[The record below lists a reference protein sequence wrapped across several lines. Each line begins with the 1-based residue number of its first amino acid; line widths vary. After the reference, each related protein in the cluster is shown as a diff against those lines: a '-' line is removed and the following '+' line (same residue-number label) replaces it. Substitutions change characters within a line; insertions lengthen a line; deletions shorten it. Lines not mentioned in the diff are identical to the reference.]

1 MFGTIGHLKV
11 KPGKFEEIQKAMAD
25 DTREVD
31 GSVAYYIYKLEG
43 KENEYKI
50 AVVFRDKESYFKN
63 ADSPEQD
70 DAYRKMVALLEEP
83 PTWEDGEIVANG

>member
-1 MFGTIGHLKV
+1 MFGTIGHIKV
-11 KPGKFEEIQKAMAD
+11 KPGKFEELEKVMGQD
-25 DTREVD
+25 DRQPD
-31 GSVAYYIYKLEG
+31 GHIAYYVYKLEG

-50 AVVFRDKESYFKN
+50 AVVFRDKKSYFAN

-70 DAYRKMVALLEEP
+70 EAYRNMVALLEEP

>member
-1 MFGTIGHLKV
+1 MFGTIGHIKV
-11 KPGKFEEIQKAMAD
+11 KPGKFDELQKVMD
-25 DTREVD
+25 QEGRQPD
-31 GSVAYYIYKLEG
+31 GHVAYYVYKLEG

-70 DAYRKMVALLEEP
+70 EAYRKMVALLDGT